1 MHGDNRHKNPKGSNW
16 PRLARIIAAWVSD
29 KDTRINYSDNFSDL
43 KPIIIRRCALE
54 DLEAVIEVNEKE
66 LPEDYPYFF
75 YKSILDNYPESFLV
89 ACNNDGEVIGY
100 IMWRVERTP
109 AINSLKFVNKGHLVS
124 IAVLK
129 NYRRLG
135 VATAL
140 MANSMKNIK
149 KPKISEFVL
158 EVRVSN
164 YTAINLYKKFNFK
177 THSIKEKYYRDGENA
192 YYMTLKP

>member
-1 MHGDNRHKNPKGSNW
+1 MGT
-16 PRLARIIAAWVSD
+16 D
-29 KDTRINYSDNFSDL
+29 KETRINYSENLSET
-43 KPIIIRRCALE
+43 KPIIIRKCTQE

-89 ACNNDGEVIGY
+89 ACNDTGKVVGY

-109 AINSLKFVNKGHLVS
+109 AIHSLKLINKGHLVS

-135 VATAL
+135 VASAL
-140 MANSMKNIK
+140 LVNSMKNIK
-149 KPKISEFVL
+149 KHKINEFVL

-164 YTAINLYKKFNFK
+164 YTAINLYKKYNFN

-192 YYMTLKP
+192 YFMTLKP

>member
-1 MHGDNRHKNPKGSNW
+1 MGTE
-16 PRLARIIAAWVSD
+16 
-29 KDTRINYSDNFSDL
+29 KDTQIHSSSNFRDTN
-43 KPIIIRRCALE
+43 PIVVRRCTLE
-54 DLEAVIEVNEKE
+54 DLKGVIEVNEQE

-89 ACNNDGEVIGY
+89 ACNSNKEIIGY
-100 IMWRVERTP
+100 IMWRVEKTP
-109 AINSLKFVNKGHLVS
+109 AISSLKLKNNGHLVS

-135 VATAL
+135 IASTL
-140 MANSMKNIK
+140 LSHSMKKIK
-149 KPKISEFVL
+149 KYKIDEYVL

-164 YTAINLYKKFNFK
+164 FEATNLYKRFNFQ

-192 YYMTLKP
+192 YYMILKG

>member
-1 MHGDNRHKNPKGSNW
+1 M
-16 PRLARIIAAWVSD
+16 ATD
-29 KDTRINYSDNFSDL
+29 KETRIKYSDNFSDI
-43 KPIIIRRCALE
+43 KPIIVRRCTQE
-54 DLEAVIEVNEKE
+54 DLEAVIVVNEKE

-75 YKSILDNYPESFLV
+75 YKSILDNYPEAFLV
-89 ACNNDGEVIGY
+89 ACNDRGKIVGY

-109 AINSLKFVNKGHLVS
+109 ALHSLKLVNKGHLVS

-129 NYRRLG
+129 EYRRLG
-135 VATAL
+135 VATAIL
-140 MANSMKNIK
+140 ANSMKNLK
-149 KPKISEFVL
+149 KYKIDEFVL

-164 YTAINLYKKFNFK
+164 YTAVNLYQKFYFT